1 MNDKN
6 VLHCQSSQL
15 CSGSWKH
22 LFQFWLYQGLNNTIF
37 SIIDMLIFLSHV
49 NRQTEVREA
58 TAKPARSPLHS
69 PHWGRGVVGWRATP
83 DHSLF
88 SACCSQTHSCHFQA
102 SSRDWVFLNVIIM
115 LLVLP
120 SAPQLFWT
128 SFIFSNSST
137 PCVCLSFLS
146 HLWVSWTE
154 IALIL
159 PSALLPFL
167 CRSHCHN
174 TSEKHSLLLP
184 QREITWG
191 V

>member
-1 MNDKN
+1 MSRTVNP
-6 VLHCQSSQL
+6 VSSAQAPESI
-15 CSGSWKH
+15 CFTSGFIRD
-22 LFQFWLYQGLNNTIF
+22 LIIPFF

-49 NRQTEVREA
+49 YHQTEVREA

-69 PHWGRGVVGWRATP
+69 PHWGCGVVGWMATP

-88 SACCSQTHSCHFQA
+88 SACCSQTHSSHFQA
-102 SSRDWVFLNVIIM
+102 FIKRLGLPLNVIIM
-115 LLVLP
+115 VLVLP

-137 PCVCLSFLS
+137 PCVCLS

-159 PSALLPFL
+159 PSVLLPFL

-184 QREITWG
+184 QKEITWG